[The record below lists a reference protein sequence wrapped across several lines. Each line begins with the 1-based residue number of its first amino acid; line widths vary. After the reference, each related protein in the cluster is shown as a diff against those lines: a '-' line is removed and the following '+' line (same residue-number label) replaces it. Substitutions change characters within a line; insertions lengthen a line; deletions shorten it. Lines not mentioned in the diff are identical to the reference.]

1 MPAVLKPGQLT
12 EQQFRQFFEEVTY
25 AVSFDILVKDWSV
38 TVSSV
43 NYA

>member
-25 AVSFDILVKDWSV
+25 AVSLIFW
-38 TVSSV
+38 
-43 NYA
+43 